1 MKSVKTCV
9 RADCKVWPR
18 GETKVLHPRFL
29 LLLQIST
36 TLAVLLAGVSVHA
49 QTGGLDEDTI
59 EKIVVFG
66 SQESYLN
73 ETVSSATKTDASA
86 FDIPLTVNIINDSF
100 LKDLRAETLS
110 DAYGYT
116 TGLSESGINANSFTL
131 RGLPANL
138 QSVQVDGLP
147 GLASRFGSPTTANIE
162 RVEILKGPA
171 SVLYGQLEPGGLI
184 NIISKRPSQTASVSL
199 DVSLQSY
206 ATGVSGFIDDNGVTA
221 TLDAT
226 GALTADERLLYRFV
240 ASGEAIDSFRDDV
253 QFRNYYFYPSITYL
267 ATDTASLTLGLE
279 YLNEEGRADHGLV
292 AINNDIDLTAPVNVR
307 YQEPQDEDNDEGIV
321 LFATLDWSI
330 RPSLRLTANW
340 RGVWHEDNRILFEN
354 NRVNDAPDPANATLR
369 RRDRNQ
375 LNKRRYHFLDLNLRN
390 EFDTGAL
397 RHEVLLGFNG
407 GFERRDFE
415 RIRFGVNVAPH
426 ISVLNPV
433 WGEGV
438 PSSIRSGTD
447 RITDLWN
454 YGVYFL
460 DVVHLGEHWV
470 LTAGGRYEEQDVD
483 FTEQRSGRK
492 ADQRTDAF
500 VPMIGLVFK
509 PSDSWSVY
517 ASYGESFDPNSVE
530 RTDVDNDPF
539 EPEEG
544 EQYEIGAKASF
555 FDDRATWTFAY
566 FDIEKTNIVERNLE
580 GDYELLGALESRGIE
595 TELLA
600 LPIHNWQA
608 KLGYAYVDA
617 VVAHSP
623 SETTRG
629 NPMAFAPEH
638 DLYLWTRYNFDRL
651 VLGGQLGVS
660 LGINYESERFTHAS
674 LGDRVELPDYLR
686 VDIGAYYETEH
697 ISVAFNFENLFDE
710 KYFIGGSRD
719 TRLYPGDPRKFTLS
733 FTMNF

>member
-1 MKSVKTCV
+1 MKFSKTC
-9 RADCKVWPR
+9 
-18 GETKVLHPRFL
+18 
-29 LLLQIST
+29 I
-36 TLAVLLAGVSVHA
+36 LAMLLAGVSVHA
-49 QTGGLDEDTI
+49 QTSGQDEDAI
-59 EKIVVFG
+59 EKIVVVG

-73 ETVSSATKTDASA
+73 ETVSSATKADASA
-86 FDIPLTVNIINDSF
+86 FDIPLTINIINDSF

-147 GLASRFGSPTTANIE
+147 GLASRFGSPTTANID

-184 NIISKRPSQTASVSL
+184 NIISKRPSQNASMSM

-206 ATGVSGFIDDNGVTA
+206 ATGVSDFTDDNGVTA

-226 GALTADERLLYRFV
+226 GPLSADERLLYRFV

-267 ATDTASLTLGLE
+267 ATDTASVTLGLE

-292 AINNDIDLTAPVNVR
+292 AINNDIDLTAPINTR
-307 YQEPQDEDNDEGIV
+307 YQEPHDEDNDEGLV
-321 LFATLDWSI
+321 LFATLDWSLHE
-330 RPSLRLTANW
+330 SLKLTANW
-340 RGVWHEDNRILFEN
+340 RSVWHEDNRILFEN
-354 NRVNDAPDPANATLR
+354 NRVNDAPDPADATLR

-375 LNKRRYHFLDLNLRN
+375 LNKRRYHFLDLNLRS

-397 RHEVLLGFNG
+397 RHQVLLGFNG

-415 RIRFGVNVAPH
+415 RIRFGANVAPH
-426 ISVLNPV
+426 INVLNPIS
-433 WGEGV
+433 GEGA

-454 YGVYFL
+454 YGAYLL
-460 DVVHLGEHWV
+460 DVVHLGERWV
-470 LTAGGRYEEQDVD
+470 LTFGGRYEEQDVD
-483 FTEQRSGRK
+483 FTEQRSGGK

-500 VPMIGLVFK
+500 VPMAGLVFK

-544 EQYEIGAKASF
+544 EQYEIGAKAAF
-555 FDDRATWTFAY
+555 FNDRATWTLAW
-566 FDIEKTNIVERNLE
+566 FDIEKSNIVERNIN
-580 GDYELLGALESRGIE
+580 GDFELLGSLESRGIE

-600 LPIHNWQA
+600 LPVDNWQV

-617 VVAHSP
+617 EVARSP
-623 SETTRG
+623 SASTQG
-629 NPMAFAPEH
+629 NPMAFAPQH

-651 VLGGQLGVS
+651 ILGGLVGVS
-660 LGINYESERFTHAS
+660 LGISYESKRYTHAS
-674 LGDRVELPDYLR
+674 LGNRVGLPDYLR
-686 VDIGAYYETEH
+686 IDMGAYYETERF
-697 ISVAFNFENLFDE
+697 SVAFNVENLFDE
-710 KYFIGGSRD
+710 DYFIGGSRD
-719 TRLYPGDPRKFTLS
+719 TRLYPGDPRMLTLS